1 MATFTNSATLSY
13 NGNTVNS
20 NTVTGNIVEV
30 LSVTKTA
37 VDTSYNAN
45 DALTY
50 IISITNLGTTPVT
63 GVTVSDNLGAY
74 PFNGTTLT
82 PLDYVDGSVLY
93 YVNGVL
99 QTAITP
105 ATVNPL
111 TFSGITVPANGNVM
125 LVYDA
130 TVNAFAPPD
139 AQGSIQNEVTVNS
152 TDITAPITANETVA
166 VAEEADLSITKSL
179 SPLNVTENSEI
190 TYSFII
196 QNVGNTQTIA
206 TDNVTVSDT
215 FDPVLSNITVTLDG
229 AVLPTTSYT
238 YDETTGEFTTVPG
251 AITVPAATFLQNALT
266 GAYTVTPGVSVLTVT
281 GTI

>member
-50 IISITNLGTTPVT
+50 IISITNSGTTPIT

-99 QTAITP
+99 QPAIVPTA
-105 ATVNPL
+105 VNPL

-139 AQGSIQNEVTVNS
+139 AQGTIQNEVTVSS
-152 TDITAPITANETVA
+152 TDITAPITADETVA

-190 TYSFII
+190 TYTFII

-206 TDNVTVSDT
+206 TDNVTVTDI
-215 FDPVLSNITVTLDG
+215 FDPALTNITVTLDG
-229 AVLPTTSYT
+229 SILPTTSYS
-238 YDETTGEFTTVPG
+238 YDETTGSFATVPG

>member
-50 IISITNLGTTPVT
+50 IISITNSGTTPVT

-99 QTAITP
+99 QPAIVPTA
-105 ATVNPL
+105 VNPL

-139 AQGSIQNEVTVNS
+139 AQGTIQNEATVSS
-152 TDITAPITANETVA
+152 TDITAPITADETVA

-190 TYSFII
+190 TYTFII
-196 QNVGNTQTIA
+196 QNAGNTQTIA
-206 TDNVTVSDT
+206 TDNVTVTDI
-215 FDPVLSNITVTLDG
+215 FDPALTNITVTLDG
-229 AVLPTTSYT
+229 AILPTTSYS
-238 YDETTGEFTTVPG
+238 YDEATGSFATVPG

>member
-13 NGNTVNS
+13 NGNTINS

-30 LSVTKTA
+30 LAVTKTA
-37 VDTSYNAN
+37 VDNSYNAN

-50 IISITNLGTTPVT
+50 IISITNSGTTPVT
-63 GVTVSDNLGAY
+63 GVTVVDDLGAY

-93 YVNGVL
+93 YANGVL
-99 QTAITP
+99 QPAIVP

-111 TFSGITVPANGNVM
+111 TFNGISVPANGNVM

-130 TVNAFAPPD
+130 TANAFAPPD
-139 AQGSIQNEVTVNS
+139 AQGSIQNEATVSS
-152 TDITAPITANETVA
+152 TDITAPITAQETVA
-166 VAEEADLSITKSL
+166 VANEADLSITKSL

-190 TYSFII
+190 TYTFII

-206 TDNVTVSDT
+206 TDNVTVSDI

-229 AVLPTTSYT
+229 AVLPAASYS
-238 YDETTGEFTTVPG
+238 YDETTGAFATVPG